1 MSHLHIPDGILPLW
15 LWLSGWIIALAL
27 LRIASARLRTTDA
40 RRAVPLIGV
49 VSAMMLVAMSAE
61 IVPIA
66 YHVNLT
72 VVAGMLLGPWA
83 SLIAAFIVVFML
95 ALLGHGGI
103 TVVGLGMLV
112 IAAEMLLG
120 NALVRLLTQLAGR
133 PRVALMSGVAT
144 VITLALSTTLVV
156 GIVAL
161 GGSAASARET
171 GALDPET
178 LRLENPFSDGVI
190 SIGLGHEHE
199 DTDAEAVPNG
209 HEQSE
214 IEHDDSQPIDAH
226 GGEAADGDAPAEHAH
241 GSSLSVSRFAAVVY
255 TLGPFGWLLEA
266 LVTGALIGYMA
277 RVRPSLLFGGAED
290 RPRYPGDEH
299 GRR

>member
-1 MSHLHIPDGILPLW
+1 MSHLHIPDGVLPLW
-15 LWLSGWIIALAL
+15 LWLTGWIIALVV
-27 LRIASARLRTTDA
+27 LRVASARLRTTDA

-83 SLIAAFIVVFML
+83 SFIAAFIVVLML
-95 ALLGHGGI
+95 ALIGHGGI

-112 IAAEMLLG
+112 IGAEMLLG
-120 NALVRLLTQLAGR
+120 NALTRLLTRVTGR
-133 PRVALMSGVAT
+133 PRAALMSGVAT

-161 GGSAASARET
+161 GGSAASTRET

-178 LRLENPFSDGVI
+178 LRFENPFSDGVI
-190 SIGLGHEHE
+190 SIGLLGH
-199 DTDAEAVPNG
+199 D
-209 HEQSE
+209 HEQAE
-214 IEHDDSQPIDAH
+214 VEHDEAQHIDEPTEPTTAETTH
-226 GGEAADGDAPAEHAH
+226 AEHAH
-241 GSSLSVSRFAAVVY
+241 TSSLSVGRFAAVVY

-266 LVTGALIGYMA
+266 LVTATLIGYMA
-277 RVRPSLLFGGAED
+277 RVRPSLLFGGGSE

-299 GRR
+299 GRH

>member
-120 NALVRLLTQLAGR
+120 NALVRLLTRLAGR

-178 LRLENPFSDGVI
+178 LRFESPFSDGVI

-199 DTDAEAVPNG
+199 PADADAGALPSE
-209 HEQSE
+209 HEESHH
-214 IEHDDSQPIDAH
+214 IDEHTGQ
-226 GGEAADGDAPAEHAH
+226 AADDDAPAEHAH
-241 GSSLSVSRFAAVVY
+241 GNSLSVSRFAAVVY

-266 LVTGALIGYMA
+266 LVTAALIGYIA
-277 RVRPSLLFGGAED
+277 RVRPSLLFGGAEG

-299 GRR
+299 GRH